1 MWPPPTLFFKY
12 AEMEQVYAVPCR
24 RDYAAPC
31 GNAVSDLKR
40 DKSTPV
46 LVFDDMDEAD
56 EEFLTMAMENIETD
70 QLQIKPVSVK
80 PAASASMKPCS
91 I

>member
-1 MWPPPTLFFKY
+1 M
-12 AEMEQVYAVPCR
+12 PCR
-24 RDYAAPC
+24 GDYDTPC

-46 LVFDDMDEAD
+46 LVSDDMDEAD
-56 EEFLTMAMENIETD
+56 EEFLTMAMENIETEQTSD
-70 QLQIKPVSVK
+70 E
-80 PAASASMKPCS
+80 ASLLEAGRLRFYEAS